1 MKIEKIGV
9 IGAMHQE
16 IALLLRDMTKINE
29 KTLWKRKG
37 SKNLLPRKSL
47 R

>member
-16 IALLLRDMTKINE
+16 IALLLQDMEHVHK
-29 KTLWKRKG
+29 KTLGKAKCPLSGVKRT
-37 SKNLLPRKSL
+37 
-47 R
+47 